1 MRSAFPF
8 KVKVSDE
15 YLRAIIACAL
25 CEDIP
30 RRDLTTELT
39 VKPGARASAVLLT
52 REAGVAAGLGVFAAV
67 FKVLDPTVSVRTR
80 AKAEGKWFGRGESLA
95 HVQGPARSILSGERV
110 ALNFVQRLSGIATL
124 TRRFVERVEGTGVR
138 ILDTRKTTPGLRA
151 LEKYAVT
158 LGGGFNHRP
167 NLSDLVLIKDNHIA
181 AAGGIRE
188 AVARVRKA
196 KPKVPFEVEVAP
208 GVDAAS
214 LRDLDIDIL
223 MFDNWKPGPLKAAI
237 REVRRFPSKPLVEV
251 SGRIR
256 LANVR
261 EFALARPDFI
271 SVGCLTHSAPALD
284 LGLDFERAER
294 HGGP

>member
-1 MRSAFPF
+1 MKRKAFPF
-8 KVKVSDE
+8 KIKVSGD
-15 YLRAIIACAL
+15 YLRTIIACAL
-25 CEDIP
+25 CEDVP
-30 RRDLTTELT
+30 RRDLTTNLT
-39 VKPGARASAVLLT
+39 VKAGAWADAALLA
-52 REAGVAAGLGVFAAV
+52 RDAGVVAGLEVFGAV
-67 FKVLDPTVSVRTR
+67 FRLFDPAVVVRAR
-80 AKAEGKWFGRGESLA
+80 AKAEGRWFERGEVLA
-95 HVQGPARSILSGERV
+95 RVQGPARSILTCERV

-138 ILDTRKTTPGLRA
+138 ILDTRKTTPGLRP

-158 LGGGFNHRP
+158 AGGGLNHRP
-167 NLSDLVLIKDNHIA
+167 SLSDLILIKDNHIA

-196 KPKVPFEVEVAP
+196 KPRVAVEVEVAP
-208 GVDAAS
+208 GVDPAS

-237 REVRRFPSKPLVEV
+237 RRVRRFPSKPWVEV

-261 EFALARPDFI
+261 DFALAGPDFI

-284 LGLDFERAER
+284 MSLDFEKA
-294 HGGP
+294 